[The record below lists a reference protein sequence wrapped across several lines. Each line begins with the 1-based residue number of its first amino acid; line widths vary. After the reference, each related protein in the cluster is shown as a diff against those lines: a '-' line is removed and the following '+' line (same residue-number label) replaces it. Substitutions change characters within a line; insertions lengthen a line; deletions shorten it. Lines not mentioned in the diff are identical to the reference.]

1 MMYTIKSCGFLVC
14 GVAGVFIA
22 ALVNAHH
29 GSVTNNALYLAD
41 NPDEPVEVEG
51 VITEIFWRAPH
62 IRYRMEDAEGEIW
75 ELEFSPSPV
84 SFIRAGI
91 TSEDFLRVGDF
102 VRAAGFVSRR
112 NERALG
118 LSNLL
123 LPNGL
128 EHVGGMAGA
137 SVRWADEPMTFGNL
151 EPSPEKVAEAR
162 RTANGIFRTWSVRQ
176 APQPR
181 TSEYQ
186 PYLSERG
193 REIAAT
199 MPQDES
205 EALEHRCMTGMPTAM
220 FERSRLRIED
230 QGDRIHIWV
239 EQYNTHRYI
248 YMDAETA
255 PEPTYSNVGHSLGRW
270 EGDDLIVHTSHVDH
284 PTFDEGKTPQSDQAT
299 YLERFSTR
307 EDGEW
312 LDYTFT
318 ITDPVMFSE
327 PVTLEMP
334 RQWIPG
340 VDLHLWDCAPEWI
353 DE

>member
-1 MMYTIKSCGFLVC
+1 MMSIMKRCSFVVLAV
-14 GVAGVFIA
+14 VGVFIA

-29 GSVTNNALYLAD
+29 GSVNNPALYLAE
-41 NPDEPVEVEG
+41 NADEPVEVEG

-62 IRYRMEDAEGEIW
+62 IRYRMEDPEGETW

-91 TSEDFLRVGDF
+91 TSDEFLQVGDF
-102 VRAAGFVSRR
+102 VRAAGFASRR
-112 NERALG
+112 NERTLG

-137 SVRWADEPMTFGNL
+137 SVRWANEPMTFENL
-151 EPSPEKVAEAR
+151 EPPPEKIAEAR
-162 RTANGIFRTWSVRQ
+162 RTANGIFRTWSIRQ

-186 PYLSERG
+186 PHLTERG

-205 EALEHRCMTGMPTAM
+205 QALELQCRTGMPTAM
-220 FERSRLRIED
+220 FERSRVMIED

-239 EQYNTHRYI
+239 EQYNTHRTI
-248 YMDAETA
+248 YTNPETA
-255 PEPTYSNVGHSLGRW
+255 PEPTYSNVGHSLGHW
-270 EGDDLIVHTSHVDH
+270 EGDDLIVNTSHVNH

-299 YLERFSTR
+299 YVERFSTR
-307 EDGEW
+307 DDGEW

-318 ITDPVMFSE
+318 ITDPVMFAE

-340 VDLHLWDCAPEWI
+340 VELHTWDCAPEW
-353 DE
+353 DDA